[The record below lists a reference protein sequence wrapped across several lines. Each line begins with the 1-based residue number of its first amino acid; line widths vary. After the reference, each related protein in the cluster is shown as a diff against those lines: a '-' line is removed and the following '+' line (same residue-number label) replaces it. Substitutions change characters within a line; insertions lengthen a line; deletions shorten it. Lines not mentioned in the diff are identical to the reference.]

1 MRLFSPIQLLVV
13 FVAALSLAVSPSA
26 SASVEDELSN
36 LCTIIKNDD
45 KSQLRKKLSRIEKTY
60 RLKIAKYY
68 TKLGCNNVELLRFA
82 VIHKATETG
91 VYLTRK
97 LPKASLGRKGD
108 DGLSL
113 TEWAEANGYNDSPI
127 IANVVKRTQ

>member
-1 MRLFSPIQLLVV
+1 MQLFSPTHLLVV
-13 FVAALSLAVSPSA
+13 LASTLLLTISPLANASL
-26 SASVEDELSN
+26 EDELSN

-60 RLKIAKYY
+60 RLKLTKYY
-68 TKLGCNNVELLRFA
+68 AKLGCNNVELLRFA
-82 VIHKATETG
+82 VIHQANDAG

-97 LPKASLGRKGD
+97 LTKSSLSKKGE

-113 TEWAEANGYNDSPI
+113 AEWAEANGYNDSPI
-127 IANVVKRTQ
+127 IVNIVKRTQ